1 MSAGKAVLGLV
12 IQRPGYGYQLEQRV
26 KERFGSAQFVA
37 SSIYKALGRLEKDR
51 LIRVVG
57 GEALEVPDAE
67 HQRRIKYE
75 ATPRGVTYFRQWL
88 RASSSVPLVREE
100 LQLRLAFCE
109 PHELPR
115 LIEIVH
121 GEELVCLAMLAEFQ
135 RGIDN
140 YEAPTGRQEWSR
152 LMDMAV
158 DHAEAGFWDARIRWL
173 QNVRLFL
180 EGLREEADRLMVDQH
195 AGGQSPANG
204 QRHASAQ
211 RPADASRRAA
221 GDRGSARRRHLWG
234 VE

>member
-37 SSIYKALGRLEKDR
+37 SSIYKALGRLEKDN

-57 GEALEVPDAE
+57 EEGLELADSE
-67 HQRRIKYE
+67 RQRRIKYE
-75 ATPRGVTYFRQWL
+75 ATQRGVAYFREWL

-100 LQLRLAFCE
+100 LQLRIAFCE

-115 LIEIVH
+115 LIEIIH
-121 GEELVCLAMLAEFQ
+121 AEEQVCLAMLDDFGRSLRASKSAESAEP
-135 RGIDN
+135 R
-140 YEAPTGRQEWSR
+140 REWAR

-173 QNVRLFL
+173 QDVRIFL
-180 EGLREEADRLMVDQH
+180 EGLSEEAGLH
-195 AGGQSPANG
+195 AG
-204 QRHASAQ
+204 
-211 RPADASRRAA
+211 RP
-221 GDRGSARRRHLWG
+221 GWG
-234 VE
+234 IR

>member
-37 SSIYKALGRLEKDR
+37 SSIYKALGRLEKDN

-57 GEALEVPDAE
+57 GSEEIELDGAE
-67 HQRRIKYE
+67 RQRRIKYE
-75 ATPRGVTYFRQWL
+75 ATPQGVDYFREWL

-100 LQLRLAFCE
+100 LQLRIAFCE

-115 LIEIVH
+115 LIEIIH
-121 GEELVCLAMLAEFQ
+121 GEEQVCLAMLAEFQ
-135 RGIDN
+135 RSVREGERLN
-140 YEAPTGRQEWSR
+140 GRLNGRREWSR

-173 QNVRLFL
+173 QDVRVFL
-180 EGLREEADRLMVDQH
+180 EGLREEAERQ
-195 AGGQSPANG
+195 AGRAGLGSGPASQMAPVG
-204 QRHASAQ
+204 
-211 RPADASRRAA
+211 
-221 GDRGSARRRHLWG
+221 RHLWG
-234 VE
+234 VR

>member
-57 GEALEVPDAE
+57 GEELELADAE
-67 HQRRIKYE
+67 RSRRIKYE
-75 ATPRGVTYFRQWL
+75 ATPEGVAYFRQWL

-100 LQLRLAFCE
+100 LQLRIAFCE

-115 LIEIVH
+115 LIEIVE
-121 GEELVCLAMLAEFQ
+121 GEEIVCLTMLGEFQ
-135 RGIDN
+135 RSIDD
-140 YEAPTGRQEWSR
+140 EDEETLDGPREWSR

-173 QNVRLFL
+173 QDVRLFL
-180 EGLREEADRLMVDQH
+180 EGLRGEAE
-195 AGGQSPANG
+195 
-204 QRHASAQ
+204 RHAAQ
-211 RPADASRRAA
+211 AAWRA
-221 GDRGSARRRHLWG
+221 R
-234 VE
+234 

>member
-1 MSAGKAVLGLV
+1 MAARRGSDMSAGKAVLGLV

-57 GEALEVPDAE
+57 GEELALGDAE
-67 HQRRIKYE
+67 RSRRIKYE
-75 ATPRGVTYFRQWL
+75 ATPEGVDYFRGWL

-115 LIEIVH
+115 LIEIIQ
-121 GEELVCLAMLAEFQ
+121 GEEMVCLRTLGDFQ
-135 RGIDN
+135 RDVEDEQEPLGG
-140 YEAPTGRQEWSR
+140 PREWSR
-152 LMDMAV
+152 LMDLAV

-173 QNVRLFL
+173 QDVRLFL
-180 EGLREEADRLMVDQH
+180 EGLRDEAERL
-195 AGGQSPANG
+195 A
-204 QRHASAQ
+204 AQ
-211 RPADASRRAA
+211 AA
-221 GDRGSARRRHLWG
+221 WRGAR
-234 VE
+234 

>member
-57 GEALEVPDAE
+57 GEDLEIANADTARE
-67 HQRRIKYE
+67 RRIKYE
-75 ATPRGVTYFRQWL
+75 ATPEGVTYFRQWL

-100 LQLRLAFCE
+100 LQLRLAFCQ

-115 LIEIVH
+115 LIEIIH
-121 GEELVCLAMLAEFQ
+121 GEELVCLAMLGEFQ
-135 RGIDN
+135 RN
-140 YEAPTGRQEWSR
+140 VNSKEPPTGGQEWSR

-180 EGLREEADRLMVDQH
+180 EGLREEADRANVDRARIDRSKIGSTAT
-195 AGGQSPANG
+195 AG
-204 QRHASAQ
+204 
-211 RPADASRRAA
+211 
-221 GDRGSARRRHLWG
+221 RGHLREVG
-234 VE
+234 

>member
-37 SSIYKALGRLEKDR
+37 SSIYKALGRLEKDS

-57 GEALEVPDAE
+57 GEDLEIAGADAARE
-67 HQRRIKYE
+67 RRIKYE
-75 ATPRGVTYFRQWL
+75 ATPEGVIYFKQWL

-115 LIEIVH
+115 LIEIIH
-121 GEELVCLAMLAEFQ
+121 GEELVCLAMLAEFKRNLDSQ
-135 RGIDN
+135 PPP
-140 YEAPTGRQEWSR
+140 AGREEWAR

-180 EGLREEADRLMVDQH
+180 EGLREE
-195 AGGQSPANG
+195 
-204 QRHASAQ
+204 
-211 RPADASRRAA
+211 
-221 GDRGSARRRHLWG
+221 RGLG
-234 VE
+234 

>member
-37 SSIYKALGRLEKDR
+37 SSIYKALGRLEKDS

-57 GEALEVPDAE
+57 GEEMGLAE
-67 HQRRIKYE
+67 AERSRRIKYE
-75 ATPRGVTYFRQWL
+75 ATPQGVTYFKQWL

-100 LQLRLAFCE
+100 LQLRIAFCE

-115 LIEIVH
+115 LIEIIH
-121 GEELVCLAMLAEFQ
+121 GEELVCLAVLGDFQ
-135 RGIDN
+135 RSLHKA
-140 YEAPTGRQEWSR
+140 ESPAAGREWSR

-173 QNVRLFL
+173 QDVRVFL
-180 EGLREEADRLMVDQH
+180 EGLREEAERH
-195 AGGQSPANG
+195 GG
-204 QRHASAQ
+204 
-211 RPADASRRAA
+211 RPM
-221 GDRGSARRRHLWG
+221 WG
-234 VE
+234 VR